1 VTAGRQAARAS
12 LARIVAP
19 RWHIAKL
26 APGAGRT
33 LTAGCVLL
41 SAVRGALPIIF
52 LVAASE
58 LLGNVPAAV
67 RDGTSSA
74 AWHELVTAFVIAGA
88 AALLQQVLTPVQTA
102 LGELVTR
109 RVDGRT
115 FQRLMSASTQPPSIA
130 ALENQEARDHL
141 AEAARELEYIS
152 QGPGRACAGLLA
164 LVARYVELTG
174 YVIAV
179 GAGFSWLAAAALM
192 VVTLTFRYGQRGG
205 LRKYAALFP
214 TLAAVSRKVSYLRE
228 VSTSVAA
235 GKEIRIFGLVD
246 WLASGY
252 RAAYR
257 DWMTQV
263 WAERRRI
270 YLKPYLWLTAAGLT
284 LTAAV
289 LAGVGAS
296 ASSGLD
302 LTHFALVAQAVLG
315 ALRLGDHYPE
325 ADVQTQ
331 FGMIAF
337 NAVRAFEGKMAEL
350 GAVPAHPEPR
360 ASVTSQPVGGT
371 AGTVTFDD
379 VSFSYPGG
387 RDTVFEGLRLTIP
400 AGCCTAIVGVNGA
413 GKTTLVK
420 LLARLYEPSGGRIL
434 VGGVD
439 LADVALDTWR
449 RQLGVIFQDFLR
461 FQASAA
467 DNIAFGAVEH
477 LTDRDG
483 IIAAARAAGIGD
495 VLTGLSSGLDTP
507 LSRQLRGGAELSGGQ
522 WQRVAIAR
530 ALFALEH
537 GARMLILDEPTASL
551 DIRAEAHFYAQFVGL
566 TRGVTSIL
574 ISHRLSTV
582 RIADNIVVLQD
593 KRVAEQGTHE
603 ELMRRQGRYAQLFQL
618 QAAWYTG
625 DERGSGGGQME
636 AAAP

>member
-1 VTAGRQAARAS
+1 MPSLARAS
-12 LARIVAP
+12 WARVVAP
-19 RWHIAKL
+19 RWRIAKL
-26 APGAGRT
+26 TPAAGRT

-41 SAVRGALPIIF
+41 SAVRGTLPVVF
-52 LVAASE
+52 VVATSA

-67 RDGTSSA
+67 RGGTSSP
-74 AWHELVTAFVIAGA
+74 AWRDLVAAFVIAGA
-88 AALLQQVLTPVQTA
+88 AALLQQAITPVQTA

-115 FQRLMSASTQPPSIA
+115 FQRLMSASTRPPSIA
-130 ALENQEARDHL
+130 ALENEAVRDDL
-141 AEAARELEYIS
+141 AEAARELEYVS

-164 LVARYVELTG
+164 LVARYVELAG

-179 GAGFSWLAAAALM
+179 GVAFSWLAAAALG

-214 TLAAVSRKVSYLRE
+214 ALAGVSRKVDYLRE

-246 WLASGY
+246 WLAAGY

-257 DWMTQV
+257 DWMTRV

-296 ASSGLD
+296 ASSGLG

-315 ALRLGDHYPE
+315 ALRLGDHYPD

-337 NAVRAFEGKMAEL
+337 DAVRAFEAKMGEL
-350 GAVPAHPEPR
+350 GAAPPH
-360 ASVTSQPVGGT
+360 SQPQAPVTPQPMGAG
-371 AGTVTFDD
+371 GTVTFDD
-379 VSFSYPGG
+379 VSFSYPGS

-400 AGCCTAIVGVNGA
+400 AGRCTAIVGVNGA

-434 VGGVD
+434 AGGVN
-439 LADVALDTWR
+439 LADVPLDTWR

-477 LTDRDG
+477 LTDREG

-507 LSRQLRGGAELSGGQ
+507 LSRQLRGGTELSGGQ

-530 ALFALEH
+530 ALFALRH

-551 DIRAEAHFYAQFVGL
+551 DIRAEAQFYAQFVGL
-566 TRGVTSIL
+566 TQGVTSIV
-574 ISHRLSTV
+574 ISHRFSTV
-582 RIADNIVVLQD
+582 RRADNIVVLQD

-625 DERGSGGGQME
+625 DERGGGRMEE
-636 AAAP
+636 AAG